1 MADKSTRK
9 TSRKPTAS
17 RSRKPAVSAQGLN
30 YSITVRIRITKA
42 VGTVAAV
49 RDCIAKAGGYTGAID
64 SGRATKDY
72 SERDV
77 TINLRDEKHAETV
90 LARLGRT
97 KGVQVLAS
105 SNSVFLKHRGGKV
118 RVTPSIH
125 INSREELSEV
135 YTPGVAQVCTA
146 IHQNPDKAWSLTIKG
161 NTVAVVSDG
170 SRVLSLGDI
179 GPKAALPVMEGKAM
193 LFKRFGDVDAFPIT
207 LDTQDTDEIVRAI
220 QIIAPVFGAINLEDI
235 ASPRC
240 YEVERRLR
248 ETLDIPVFHD
258 DQHATAVVVVA
269 AAINSAK
276 LVGKPL
282 SSLNLVAAGTGAAGL
297 ACIKLLH
304 AAGITNI
311 VAFNSQGAVHSGT
324 TGLSKPEEWLLTN
337 TNPGAFK
344 GTLKKALVGADMFLG
359 LAASNLLKGTD
370 LKVMNKDAIVFALA
384 NPIPEVLP
392 EDAAPYVRV
401 IGTGGSNYPNQINN
415 ALVFPGMFRGALRAR
430 VPQITEDMKMAAA
443 IALAN
448 VVTEDEL
455 HEDLVIPSVLDPR
468 VAKAIA
474 QAVVKVAVEKGLA
487 RRVPSPDEI

>member
-1 MADKSTRK
+1 VM
-9 TSRKPTAS
+9 
-17 RSRKPAVSAQGLN
+17 
-30 YSITVRIRITKA
+30 
-42 VGTVAAV
+42 
-49 RDCIAKAGGYTGAID
+49 
-64 SGRATKDY
+64 
-72 SERDV
+72 
-77 TINLRDEKHAETV
+77 
-90 LARLGRT
+90 
-97 KGVQVLAS
+97 AS
-105 SNSVFLKHRGGKV
+105 SNSVFLKHRGGKISV
-118 RVTPSIH
+118 VPKLNIT
-125 INSREELSEV
+125 SREELSEV
-135 YTPGVAQVCTA
+135 YTPGVAQVCMA
-146 IHQNPDKAWSLTIKG
+146 IHKNPEKAWSLTIKS
-161 NTVAVVSDG
+161 NMVAVVSDG

-207 LDTQDTDEIVRAI
+207 LDTQDTDEIVRTI

-240 YEVERRLR
+240 YDIERRLR

-269 AAINSAK
+269 AAINAAK

-282 SSLNLVAAGTGAAGL
+282 SSLKLVAAGTGAAGL
-297 ACIKLLH
+297 ACIKLLN

-311 VAFNSQGAVHSGT
+311 IAYNRKGAVHAGST
-324 TGLSKPEEWLLTN
+324 ELSEPEQWLVQN
-337 TNPGAFK
+337 TNQSGFK
-344 GTLKKALVGADMFLG
+344 GTLKKALAGADMFLG
-359 LAASNLLKGTD
+359 LAASNLLKGKD

-443 IALAN
+443 VALAA
-448 VVTEDEL
+448 VVTDDEL

-474 QAVVKVAVEKGLA
+474 QAVVKVAVDKGLA

>member
-1 MADKSTRK
+1 MADKTTRK
-9 TSRKPTAS
+9 ASRKTTAT

-30 YSITVRIRITKA
+30 YSITVRIRIMKA

-64 SGRATKDY
+64 SGRASKDY
-72 SERDV
+72 SERDI
-77 TINLRDEKHAETV
+77 TINLRDEKHAET
-90 LARLGRT
+90 LLTKLGRV
-97 KGVQVLAS
+97 KGVEVVAS
-105 SNSVFLKHRGGKV
+105 SNSVFLKHRGGKI
-118 RVTPSIH
+118 RVTPSIN
-125 INSREELSEV
+125 ITSREELSEV

-161 NTVAVVSDG
+161 NTVAVISDG

-193 LFKRFGDVDAFPIT
+193 LFKRFGDVDAFPIV

-240 YEVERRLR
+240 YEIERRLR

-269 AAINSAK
+269 AAINAAK

-282 SSLNLVAAGTGAAGL
+282 SSLKLVAAGTGAAGL

-304 AAGITNI
+304 AAGIRDI
-311 VAFNSQGAVHSGT
+311 VAYNSQGAVHSDT
-324 TGLSKPEEWLLTN
+324 KGLSTPEEWLLTN
-337 TNPGAFK
+337 TNQRAFK
-344 GTLKKALVGADMFLG
+344 GTLKQALKGADMFLG

>member
-1 MADKSTRK
+1 MADTPRRK
-9 TSRKPTAS
+9 TSAKATSSARRKPTA
-17 RSRKPAVSAQGLN
+17 SAQGLN
-30 YSITVRIRITKA
+30 YRITVRVRIAKNVSTI
-42 VGTVAAV
+42 AAV
-49 RDCIAKAGGYTGAID
+49 RDCISKAGGFTGAID
-64 SGRATKDY
+64 NGRASKDH

-77 TINLRDEKHAETV
+77 TINVRDEKHSQTLLAK
-90 LARLGRT
+90 LARV
-97 KGVQVLAS
+97 KGVEVMAS
-105 SNSVFLKHRGGKV
+105 SNSVFLKHLRGKIG
-118 RVTPSIH
+118 VTPKLNITT
-125 INSREELSEV
+125 REELSEV

-146 IHQNPDKAWSLTIKG
+146 IHQNPDKAWSLTVKG
-161 NTVAVVSDG
+161 NMVAVISDG

-179 GPKAALPVMEGKAM
+179 GPEAALPVMEGKAM

-207 LDTQDTDEIVRAI
+207 LATQDTDEIVRTI

-240 YEVERRLR
+240 YDIERRLR

-269 AAINSAK
+269 AAINAAK

-282 SSLNLVAAGTGAAGL
+282 SSLKLVAAGTGAAGL

-304 AAGITNI
+304 AAGIKNI
-311 VAFNSQGAVHSGT
+311 IAFNSKGAVHAGT
-324 TGLSKPEEWLLTN
+324 TNLSEPEQWLVQHTN
-337 TNPGAFK
+337 QSGFK
-344 GTLKKALVGADMFLG
+344 GPLKKALVGADMFLG
-359 LAASNLLKGTD
+359 LAASNLLKGKD
-370 LKVMNKDAIVFALA
+370 LKPMNKDAIVFALA

-443 IALAN
+443 QALAA
-448 VVTEDEL
+448 VVTDDEL
-455 HEDLVIPSVLDPR
+455 HEDLIIPSVLDPR

-474 QAVVKVAVEKGLA
+474 QAVVKIAVEQGLA
-487 RRVPSPDEI
+487 RRVPTPDEI